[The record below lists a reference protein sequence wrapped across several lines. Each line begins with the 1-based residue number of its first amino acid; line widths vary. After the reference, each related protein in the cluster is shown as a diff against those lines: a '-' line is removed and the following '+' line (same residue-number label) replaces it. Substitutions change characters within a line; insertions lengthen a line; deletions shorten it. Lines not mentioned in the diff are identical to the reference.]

1 MRLLK
6 STSIVS
12 PECDHRLRL
21 PDGRWL
27 SYADYGDPQGRPIL
41 SFHGGLSCRLDIRFA
56 SEFCKEEGI
65 RVISIDRPGVGDSDH
80 HPDRQV
86 LDWPDDVSHLA
97 LELGLS
103 RFAVLGW
110 SAGGPFALACAYRI
124 PELITNVGTIGC
136 MAPVHG
142 RPETVRE
149 SGLRLDRVL
158 FPLVRRSPWIA
169 GQFLKAANRL
179 PPWVLKRN
187 MIREVVSKA
196 DRALIASLKAADLFD
211 FYYEALRRGPW
222 GTVRDYAI
230 LGGPWG
236 FSLSDITKE
245 VHLWQGEEDRIIPP
259 CQAHYLADHIPS
271 ARLHLIP
278 KQGHFLLRSC
288 LSDIFTVLAENPV
301 PSDPILFN
309 SHLSVSCE
317 GR

>member
-21 PDGRWL
+21 SDGRWL

-80 HPDRQV
+80 HPNRQV

-196 DRALIASLKAADLFD
+196 DRASDRVAQGGRS
-211 FYYEALRRGPW
+211 
-222 GTVRDYAI
+222 VR
-230 LGGPWG
+230 L
-236 FSLSDITKE
+236 
-245 VHLWQGEEDRIIPP
+245 
-259 CQAHYLADHIPS
+259 
-271 ARLHLIP
+271 
-278 KQGHFLLRSC
+278 LLRSAPPRPLGNC
-288 LSDIFTVLAENPV
+288 PRLRDPRRPVGIFPERHHQRGSSLAGGRGPYYSAVPGPLSGRSHPVSPTASHPEARPLPAAVLSE
-301 PSDPILFN
+301 
-309 SHLSVSCE
+309 
-317 GR
+317 